1 MATHNALSL
10 AVAAFACALVG
21 LTYAQTSDAFTAS
34 LKRAMVE
41 AHCPEVRKGTA
52 VRAITCI
59 SKAGREVF
67 AELAPGSLDLF
78 EAYAAGN
85 LKLAQNFDEGQIS
98 AQQYTSEIR
107 ARTDE
112 FFKKGRQAY
121 ERPSDKQQ
129 CENVTKAF
137 ANPWACIPRL
147 H

>member
-1 MATHNALSL
+1 MRKAQSL
-10 AVAAFACALVG
+10 ALAAVASSALVG
-21 LTYAQTSDAFTAS
+21 LTYAQTNDAFTAS

-59 SKAGREVF
+59 SKAGRGVF

-78 EAYAAGN
+78 ETYAADN
-85 LKLAQNFDEGQIS
+85 LKSARDFDEGQIS

-107 ARTDE
+107 ARTNE

-121 ERPSDKQQ
+121 EQPADKQQ
-129 CENVTKAF
+129 CENVTKALP
-137 ANPWACIPRL
+137 NPWACIRRL